1 MSNVWKGY
9 LFANPVTYVN
19 DIKSVISHSYLK
31 MFADDLTLY
40 RNIASVSDCELLQ
53 WDLRRIYEWT
63 LTWLLRLNPLKCEAL
78 NITNKRCPL
87 HFNYYIGSHLI
98 SWVQKVKYLGVFVTS
113 KLNWSDHCKY
123 CVHKATVCLN
133 HLRRIMFGAS
143 FSAKNIAYKCLVRP
157 HLEYACPVW
166 SPFTSSNIKLI
177 ESVQRRAAR
186 WICSTW
192 NPRSYQWSKSLDDC
206 ISELQWPSLQSRR
219 QFLSLSIL
227 YDIWKGRTGITFSD
241 YFEFNTLCTRSH
253 SLTLKVF
260 SSTINAFRYCFFVS
274 VAFLWNTVPE
284 DILARSQ
291 VKHFRSRLKQ
301 FILM

>member
-1 MSNVWKGY
+1 M
-9 LFANPVTYVN
+9 
-19 DIKSVISHSYLK
+19 
-31 MFADDLTLY
+31 
-40 RNIASVSDCELLQ
+40 
-53 WDLRRIYEWT
+53 
-63 LTWLLRLNPLKCEAL
+63 
-78 NITNKRCPL
+78 
-87 HFNYYIGSHLI
+87 
-98 SWVQKVKYLGVFVTS
+98 KYLGVFVTS

-123 CVHKATVCLN
+123 CVRKATVCLN
-133 HLRRIMFGAS
+133 HLHRIMFGAS

-177 ESVQRRAAR
+177 ESVQRRAAH

-192 NPRSYQWSKSLDDC
+192 NPQSHQWSKSLDDC
-206 ISELQWPSLQSRR
+206 ISELQWPPLQSRW
-219 QFLSLSIL
+219 QFLSLLIL
-227 YDIWKGRTGITFSD
+227 YDIWKGRTGINFSD

-253 SLTLKVF
+253 SLTVKVF
-260 SSTINAFRYCFFVS
+260 SSTINAFRYCFFVF
-274 VAFLWNTVPE
+274 VEFLWNTIPE

>member
-1 MSNVWKGY
+1 MITHTFIRQSIICNTRKKLYQVFLRLIQIQISCTVSTTTRAQRVVVNGSHSSWLPVISGVPQGSILGLL
-9 LFANPVTYVN
+9 LFILYVN

-78 NITNKRCPL
+78 NINNKRCPL

-113 KLNWSDHCKY
+113 KLNWSDHYKY

-133 HLRRIMFGAS
+133 HLCRIMFGAS
-143 FSAKNIAYKCLVRP
+143 FLAKNIAYKCLVRP

-186 WICSTW
+186 
-192 NPRSYQWSKSLDDC
+192 
-206 ISELQWPSLQSRR
+206 
-219 QFLSLSIL
+219 
-227 YDIWKGRTGITFSD
+227 
-241 YFEFNTLCTRSH
+241 
-253 SLTLKVF
+253 
-260 SSTINAFRYCFFVS
+260 
-274 VAFLWNTVPE
+274 
-284 DILARSQ
+284 
-291 VKHFRSRLKQ
+291 
-301 FILM
+301 